1 MIVACQEKDGMHARR
16 VVPLIKEPKALQEVA
31 QKMAAV
37 PNFLDGLS
45 WQAMMESDFVG
56 VLVDGV
62 GIVALDRLRPGEN
75 ARAHI
80 TFWDGRLR
88 GRELLCKRVAHMWME
103 RYQLNCIYTAVPLE
117 ARKVALFCER
127 LGFSAVAIE
136 DGFVH
141 FVMYPPYL
149 HGANRSPGGS

>member
-1 MIVACQEKDGMHARR
+1 MIVACQEKDGPHARR
-16 VVPLIKEPKALQEVA
+16 VVPLLKEPQILRAVA
-31 QKMAAV
+31 EKMAAV
-37 PNFLDGLS
+37 PNFLEGAS
-45 WQAMMESDFVG
+45 WETMLAEDFVG

-62 GIVALDRLRPGEN
+62 GIVALDKLRLGEN

-88 GRELLCKRVAHMWME
+88 GRELLCRRVAHMWME
-103 RYQLNCIYTAVPLE
+103 RYRLNCIYTAVPLA

-127 LGFSAVAIE
+127 LGFKAIVVE
-136 DGFVH
+136 EGFVH

-149 HGANRSPGGS
+149 HRANRPPEGE